1 MSLVHRTV
9 KDIIPMSHERSEE
22 IKAKYQ
28 NDEDI
33 DYSDIPPLDDDF
45 LAECQVINFS
55 KLSLTKE
62 KNYAKTE

>member
-1 MSLVHRTV
+1 
-9 KDIIPMSHERSEE
+9 MSHERSEE